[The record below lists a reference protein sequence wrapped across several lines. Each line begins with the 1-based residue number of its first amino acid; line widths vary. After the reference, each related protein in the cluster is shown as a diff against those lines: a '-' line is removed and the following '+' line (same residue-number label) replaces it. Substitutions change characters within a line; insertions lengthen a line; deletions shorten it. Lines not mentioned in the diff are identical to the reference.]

1 MVASISGA
9 NPKTVQAFARHST
22 ITLTMDRYCKA
33 PKVEELVG
41 ISNWLGEKLTAQT
54 PLVDTEKG
62 FYCAVTVP
70 KRRYSEDTIDLN

>member
-1 MVASISGA
+1 
-9 NPKTVQAFARHST
+9 
-22 ITLTMDRYCKA
+22 MDRYCKA